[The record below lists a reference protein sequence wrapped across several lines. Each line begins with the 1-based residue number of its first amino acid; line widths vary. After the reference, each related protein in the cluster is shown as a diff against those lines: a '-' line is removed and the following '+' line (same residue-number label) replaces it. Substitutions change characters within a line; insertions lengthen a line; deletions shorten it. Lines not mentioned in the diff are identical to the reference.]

1 MIQYA
6 QQKSVGRKIIKIILG
21 IIAAF
26 VIWVLFLVIYPYGYY
41 HGQIIDKETRQ
52 PIEGAAVLAVYS
64 VSWGTPAGS
73 VRHEVTAQET
83 LTDEDGKFYIPR
95 KLIVATGILV
105 EHGNTEFVV
114 FKPGYAVFPAGKGA
128 TSMPDNG
135 RWIHEKEFTM
145 VELPRLKT
153 IEERKDNLMFSEYY
167 DIEPR
172 KKQHLLKLI
181 REERRNVGLSY

>member
-1 MIQYA
+1 MIQHA
-6 QQKSVGRKIIKIILG
+6 QPKSIGRKIIKIILG
-21 IIAAF
+21 VIAAF

-64 VSWGTPAGS
+64 VERHTLAGTVPI
-73 VRHEVTAQET
+73 EVTAQET
-83 LTDEDGKFYIPR
+83 ITDKDGNFYIPR
-95 KLIVATGILV
+95 KLIIAVDILV
-105 EHGNTEFVV
+105 EHDDTAFVI
-114 FKPGYAVFPAGKGA
+114 FKPGYAVFPDGKA
-128 TSMPDNG
+128 WISTPDRG
-135 RWIHEKEFTM
+135 GWIHEKEFTV

-172 KKQHLLKLI
+172 KKKHLLKLI